1 MKINPVL
8 CILSFIGRHSRVL
21 LLMMAIL
28 AGGYLIWS
36 GFQPDTR
43 LADMR
48 EWLKENGDAN
58 LLRYYDEAKDAK
70 DRTAWTIA
78 FKSYEKRY
86 GKGAWVQHFEEENLD
101 ENVAYRDIAELA
113 IGMSSPEER
122 EEFLAAHA
130 AVYESC
136 VQNGE
141 IGLALRYGAK
151 LKELRDK
158 GGKSWRIASG
168 NPFALAVYDAVKG
181 NADLWNWY
189 LDNADWCDS
198 FLMTCEPEL
207 EGGGTTEST
216 NLADVVAFVREHSA
230 LLKQFAMEIVALS
243 TDDLK
248 GIADGDG
255 VEESKE
261 ALFASCLMFVSN
273 YHDVLKPMI
282 ESASKIPMLEAM
294 AVVANNCTAFGL
306 DEEGVIESPSKCRNA
321 AMGFLRIHDERK
333 IIWDF
338 AMDERGIDAITL
350 CEKVGNYEWSE
361 QVIGMY
367 GEAEVVSFLNKY
379 YGETPQLLRVATE
392 TLYRC
397 QEPGWAVLQEYRDNQ
412 QVKSLLQN
420 PRIGYRLVPYYLK
433 KGYDGFSQL
442 AGDERWIDVLLD
454 KNGNLKRM
462 DVSWYEMMPI
472 GGDVATVVKKWAQ
485 DRPVTAGE
493 MFWAGADVLDT
504 AGMAISFGMTK
515 VATTGARVAVK
526 TTAKQIGKKTAR
538 NVAKRIARDITKKTA
553 RKVAKN
559 TALRTTKHATKVGAR
574 KISFLR
580 KVNKWFRKMPAVTS
594 KGRNSVEIA
603 KRPTKNLLGN
613 AWRATKNMDQKA
625 WQRVYKGCKTI
636 MWCRYLGH
644 TVPEKGSD
652 FTYTLLESAGE
663 FVGKTLNSFVA
674 GAGDGLKAAVREA
687 LGLPKGGN
695 FRPLNWVLGGILFLL
710 GLFMFVR
717 KGR

>member
-8 CILSFIGRHSRVL
+8 CVLSFIGRHSRVL
-21 LLMMAIL
+21 LSVLAIL

-36 GFQPDTR
+36 GFQTDTC
-43 LADMR
+43 LSDMR
-48 EWLKENGDAN
+48 EWLKENGDSN

-70 DRTAWTIA
+70 DRTVWAIA

-101 ENVAYRDIAELA
+101 ENVAYRDIAKLA

-151 LKELRDK
+151 L
-158 GGKSWRIASG
+158 
-168 NPFALAVYDAVKG
+168 NV
-181 NADLWNWY
+181 
-189 LDNADWCDS
+189 
-198 FLMTCEPEL
+198 LMTCEPEL

-261 ALFASCLMFVSN
+261 ALFASCLLFVSN

-306 DEEGVIESPSKCRNA
+306 DEEGAIESPSKCRNA

-333 IIWDF
+333 IVWDF

-379 YGETPQLLRVATE
+379 YGKTPQLLRVATE

-442 AGDERWIDVLLD
+442 AGDERWIDELLD

-493 MFWAGADVLDT
+493 MFWAGVDVLDT

-515 VATTGARVAVK
+515 VATTGARVAGK
-526 TTAKQIGKKTAR
+526 TTAKQIGKKAAR

-553 RKVAKN
+553 RKVAKS
-559 TALRTTKHATKVGAR
+559 TALRTTKHTTKVGAR

-580 KVNKWFRKMPAVTS
+580 KVNKWFRKMPAITS
-594 KGRNSVEIA
+594 KGRNSVEMA

-717 KGR
+717 KGH